1 MKGVC
6 TGMGKGVEGAVLK
19 TLGAKEHLLT
29 VIGREYRAEH
39 FVRVRMRSDT
49 LLHREGEAPGN
60 WVRAWFPDPDG
71 GSKQYQRGYTLADV
85 DPQQGTF
92 AIDFVVHHPMGPASY
107 WATTCEVGDQIT
119 AMRYGEEPFK
129 LLEPAPTGYLFL
141 GDLASYPAIYALACS
156 IPAESQ
162 VVVYLEQ
169 HDERDA
175 ELPLPSGSNIVAR
188 WVPELPDGQALVQAI
203 AGQDWTG
210 WYAWVTAESVATRH
224 AKTVLQRE
232 FGLNRST
239 LHSHA
244 YWTRGRAMGKSR
256 VLQEA
261 DQAAAADRASAEPE
275 TTVSVEGTD
284 VLKPAKPAMICG
296 GIAQALVSV
305 LQVIP
310 FILFAEIARLFISG
324 AERQAFIDIGLLA
337 LVILGLSTFGSA
349 VLLFVMHLYDSR
361 FGAALRRRIMAKL
374 GTLPLGWF
382 GQRRAG
388 DVKKLV
394 SDDVNALHYLITH
407 AVLDLVGA
415 IVTPLVALVYLF
427 YVEWRLGLVLLVPIL
442 VFVVVMGGISIRDK
456 EKIVVSQ
463 RYVALASGQA
473 QTFIDTREQAQVFG
487 PSAVVGLSDTLRMIG
502 DYVENWQRATALAK
516 IQAVMINR
524 PMTVLGILVVAGWLF
539 LSAGWISVAELIPFL
554 ILGTSFGG
562 QLVGIST
569 SVGSL
574 MAGLESRDGTAL
586 LLGTPGL
593 VEPADRKVPAGH
605 VRFSDVSFGY
615 NAGERVLENLNL
627 TLERGT
633 VTALVGPSGAGK
645 STVAALLARLWDPVQ
660 GSVSIDGKDLR
671 DLSQDE
677 LYSKVTILLQDVQLI
692 RASVRE
698 NIALTRQDASEEEI
712 IAAATAAHIDHVI
725 RQLPDG
731 YDTIVDTSR
740 LSGGE
745 RQRIGIARALL
756 ADTPIVI
763 LDEATAAADPDSEWA
778 IRQGLDRL
786 LRGRTVLMIAHR
798 LHTVTGADRIV
809 VLAEGKVAEAGTH
822 QELLAAGGLYARLWN
837 TATQFS
843 KEA

>member
-1 MKGVC
+1 
-6 TGMGKGVEGAVLK
+6 
-19 TLGAKEHLLT
+19 
-29 VIGREYRAEH
+29 
-39 FVRVRMRSDT
+39 
-49 LLHREGEAPGN
+49 
-60 WVRAWFPDPDG
+60 
-71 GSKQYQRGYTLADV
+71 
-85 DPQQGTF
+85 
-92 AIDFVVHHPMGPASY
+92 
-107 WATTCEVGDQIT
+107 
-119 AMRYGEEPFK
+119 
-129 LLEPAPTGYLFL
+129 
-141 GDLASYPAIYALACS
+141 
-156 IPAESQ
+156 
-162 VVVYLEQ
+162 
-169 HDERDA
+169 
-175 ELPLPSGSNIVAR
+175 
-188 WVPELPDGQALVQAI
+188 
-203 AGQDWTG
+203 
-210 WYAWVTAESVATRH
+210 
-224 AKTVLQRE
+224 
-232 FGLNRST
+232 
-239 LHSHA
+239 
-244 YWTRGRAMGKSR
+244 
-256 VLQEA
+256 
-261 DQAAAADRASAEPE
+261 
-275 TTVSVEGTD
+275 
-284 VLKPAKPAMICG
+284 
-296 GIAQALVSV
+296 
-305 LQVIP
+305 
-310 FILFAEIARLFISG
+310 
-324 AERQAFIDIGLLA
+324 
-337 LVILGLSTFGSA
+337 
-349 VLLFVMHLYDSR
+349 
-361 FGAALRRRIMAKL
+361 
-374 GTLPLGWF
+374 
-382 GQRRAG
+382 
-388 DVKKLV
+388 
-394 SDDVNALHYLITH
+394 
-407 AVLDLVGA
+407 
-415 IVTPLVALVYLF
+415 
-427 YVEWRLGLVLLVPIL
+427 
-442 VFVVVMGGISIRDK
+442 
-456 EKIVVSQ
+456 
-463 RYVALASGQA
+463 
-473 QTFIDTREQAQVFG
+473 
-487 PSAVVGLSDTLRMIG
+487 
-502 DYVENWQRATALAK
+502 
-516 IQAVMINR
+516 MINR

-586 LLGTPGL
+586 LLGTSGL
-593 VEPADRKVPAGH
+593 VGPADRKVPAGH

-698 NIALTRQDASEEEI
+698 NIALTRKDASEEEI

-822 QELLAAGGLYARLWN
+822 QELLAADGLYARLWN

>member
-1 MKGVC
+1 
-6 TGMGKGVEGAVLK
+6 MGKGVEGAVLK
-19 TLGAKEHLLT
+19 TLGAKEHMLT
-29 VIGREYRAEH
+29 VIGREYRTEH

-49 LLHREGEAPGN
+49 LLHSEGEAPGN

-71 GSKQYQRGYTLADV
+71 GSKQYQRGYTLVDV

-210 WYAWVTAESVATRH
+210 WYAWVTAESLATRH

-261 DQAAAADRASAEPE
+261 DQAVAADRVSAEPE
-275 TTVSVEGTD
+275 TSVAAEGTD

-305 LQVIP
+305 LQVVP

-349 VLLFVMHLYDSR
+349 VLLFAMHLYDSR

-487 PSAVVGLSDTLRMIG
+487 PSAVVGLSDTLRMVG
-502 DYVENWQRATALAK
+502 DYMENWQRATALAK

-593 VEPADRKVPAGH
+593 VGPADRKVPAGH
-605 VRFSDVSFGY
+605 VRFSNVSFGY

-698 NIALTRQDASEEEI
+698 NIALTRRDASEEEI

-786 LRGRTVLMIAHR
+786 LRGRTVLIIAHR

-809 VLAEGKVAEAGTH
+809 VLDEGKLAEAGTH